1 MYTSK
6 DGWDQAL
13 LFTSKKGARCN
24 ASLLLNPPPGVL
36 VKKPVSGGFPNSLSH
51 GKPSYLLGHCV
62 FPCLGKTGYCPK

>member
-6 DGWDQAL
+6 DGRDQVL

-36 VKKPVSGGFPNSLSH
+36 RKMPDYAVSLGLVKKHVSGGFSNSFMVNLPIH
-51 GKPSYLLGHCV
+51 
-62 FPCLGKTGYCPK
+62 